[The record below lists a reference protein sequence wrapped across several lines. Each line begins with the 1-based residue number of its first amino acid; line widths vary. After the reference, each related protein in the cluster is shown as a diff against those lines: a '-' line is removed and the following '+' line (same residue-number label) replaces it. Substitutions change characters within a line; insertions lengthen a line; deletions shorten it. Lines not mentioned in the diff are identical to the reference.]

1 MVNQSLLISLT
12 SNYMTKVKNCGSST
26 LKNLGLIIIAVAI
39 SYVSSEYFGQLY
51 MKVTN
56 DPGTFVDTRSLIG
69 LPLSYIFFLT
79 VLLTVFGGNKK
90 YVWLGILL
98 IPAAAFEL
106 YFDLDH
112 IYFPLLLGLAGWSI
126 GIGFAR
132 LIKLMS

>member
-1 MVNQSLLISLT
+1 MKTVVRNLVILVISFAL
-12 SNYMTKVKNCGSST
+12 
-26 LKNLGLIIIAVAI
+26 
-39 SYVSSEYFGQLY
+39 SYITGVYFGRLYSQLFPT
-51 MKVTN
+51 VGGVLSVSQRVGN
-56 DPGTFVDTRSLIG
+56 FLIG

-79 VLLTVFGGNKK
+79 VLLTALGGNKK